1 MAVLTNRQTDSHM
14 ICSMPFLT
22 FALLN
27 LFVLT
32 PSSGRDVPS
41 ILQLHPGRNDIEFE
55 YQGRQRTSVIFV
67 PKSGR
72 IPEKGWPLVMMLHG
86 AGGSAKNV
94 IESTGWIELGEKEG
108 FVTVFPNGTPKNE
121 KRSESFLGNPQ
132 TWNSGGKQSL
142 AAGGSSAVAKNIDDV
157 GFLGSLIT
165 RVQQAIC
172 IDSSRIFVAGH
183 SNGAGMAYR
192 FGFERP
198 DVVAAIGVVAGHF
211 FMEPKPLACPVSL
224 VQIVGDRDPFTPM
237 AGGEVMIAG
246 RTATVPPALQSPG
259 SWAAMLGLAPEP
271 NVLQDDEKLR
281 IVSWGSAKDGSEVR
295 SIVIK
300 GHGHAYPSP
309 ADRFHPSFL
318 FGPTVK
324 TLNAT
329 ERMWQFFREH
339 PKL

>member
-1 MAVLTNRQTDSHM
+1 
-14 ICSMPFLT
+14 
-22 FALLN
+22 
-27 LFVLT
+27 
-32 PSSGRDVPS
+32 
-41 ILQLHPGRNDIEFE
+41 
-55 YQGRQRTSVIFV
+55 
-67 PKSGR
+67 
-72 IPEKGWPLVMMLHG
+72 MMLHG

-94 IESTGWIELGEKEG
+94 IESTGWVELGEKEV

-142 AAGGSSAVAKNIDDV
+142 AAGGSSAVAKNIDDA
-157 GFLGSLIT
+157 GFLGSLMS
-165 RVQQAIC
+165 RVQQELR
-172 IDSSRIFVAGH
+172 IDSRRIYVAGH

-198 DVVAAIGVVAGHF
+198 EIVAAIGVVAGHF
-211 FMEPKPLACPVSL
+211 FMESHPLVHRVSL
-224 VQIVGDRDPFTPM
+224 IQIVGDKDPFTPM

-246 RTATVPPALQSPG
+246 RTATVPPALQSPRV
-259 SWAAMLGLAPEP
+259 WATMLGLASEP

-281 IVSWGSAKDGSEVR
+281 IVSWGPSKDGAEVR

-309 ADRFHPSFL
+309 TDRFHPSFL

-329 ERMWQFFREH
+329 ETMWQFFREH